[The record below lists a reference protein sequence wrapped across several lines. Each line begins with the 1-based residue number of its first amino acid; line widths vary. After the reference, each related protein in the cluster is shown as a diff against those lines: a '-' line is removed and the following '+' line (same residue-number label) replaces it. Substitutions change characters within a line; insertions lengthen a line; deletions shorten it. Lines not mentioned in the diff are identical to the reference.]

1 MTGVRAAGVS
11 RLVMGWDIWGR
22 GVGGTGH
29 LGEAKRGTQGVDLG
43 GRRGG
48 NLGDWVSEG
57 GERGP
62 GAREVMRGYSMGGL
76 GLRIR
81 GNWGE

>member
-1 MTGVRAAGVS
+1 M
-11 RLVMGWDIWGR
+11 
-22 GVGGTGH
+22 
-29 LGEAKRGTQGVDLG
+29 
-43 GRRGG
+43 
-48 NLGDWVSEG
+48 SEG